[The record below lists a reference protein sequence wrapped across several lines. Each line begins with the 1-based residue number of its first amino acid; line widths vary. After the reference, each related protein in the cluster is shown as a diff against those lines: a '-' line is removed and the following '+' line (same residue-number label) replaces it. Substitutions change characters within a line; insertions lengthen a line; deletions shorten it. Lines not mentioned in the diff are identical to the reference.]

1 MMPTSVN
8 TLAVDLDRSLE
19 GNSQAARDL
28 LARLISDDPETQTQ
42 TAEMLEDTR
51 EPEVWRLLL
60 EVLAVHTWRGNP
72 TPVAEAAGQDPK
84 RLAFSIRGLFCS
96 LAETPAQPAKIA
108 VLKEALDH
116 RDPNIGHHAALLL
129 GRRGDAAALPAL
141 VDMLNSGDEVWA
153 IQAANVLGEQGYS
166 QAADALVGAI
176 AGDLPCL
183 HRAAAQALQ
192 EMGSPAVPTLI
203 RALQHPDN
211 HVRWHAAR
219 ALGKIGTPEAIP
231 VLIQTLEDVDSG
243 VRWLAGEALIHI
255 GDEILEPLFEN
266 LAYKPINAFRRTS
279 TIHVLRRFESE
290 GLREVTPTIQ
300 ALRTVDYAT
309 LTPMAAYEVL
319 QELYRIKS
327 SR

>member
-72 TPVAEAAGQDPK
+72 TPVAEAAAQDPK

-116 RDPNIGHHAALLL
+116 RDPNIGLHAALLL
-129 GRRGDAAALPAL
+129 GRRGDAAALPSL

-290 GLREVTPTIQ
+290 GLRAVTPTIQ